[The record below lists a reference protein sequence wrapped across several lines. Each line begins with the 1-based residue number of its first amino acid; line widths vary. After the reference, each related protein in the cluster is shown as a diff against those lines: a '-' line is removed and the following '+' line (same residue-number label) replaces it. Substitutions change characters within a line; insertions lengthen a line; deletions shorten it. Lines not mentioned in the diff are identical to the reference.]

1 MSEKETLIYVNLWL
15 VVEEIKNEDKMQKNK
30 KIFTRDRHRELFSKS
45 KKNRDKTR
53 DTIKNNSTL

>member
-30 KIFTRDRHRELFSKS
+30 KIFTRDRHRELFSES
-45 KKNRDKTR
+45 KKNRNKTR
-53 DTIKNNSTL
+53 DTIKNNSSL